1 MRLSAA
7 DCICISGFWL
17 RPQTPT
23 GALPL
28 DPAGGLPSP
37 RPPVPTLPPNPG
49 YATVRE
55 TCVLCPL
62 DGTKVYLFPLLR
74 KCLAMRALSDSD
86 KV

>member
-1 MRLSAA
+1 MFYTAWKMRLSAA
-7 DCICISGFWL
+7 DCICISGFWGL

-49 YATVRE
+49 YATANNNNANTYE
-55 TCVLCPL
+55 
-62 DGTKVYLFPLLR
+62 
-74 KCLAMRALSDSD
+74 
-86 KV
+86 